1 MLFTME
7 LDAEVLRAFIQEA
20 RVLYSLRRHP
30 NLLRCLGVAI
40 MPPAACL
47 VTEYCSGGSLFEVL
61 RAAREGEGETG
72 ETTGA
77 AAEAEGEAH
86 DAVADADVA
95 AGGSSSGS
103 PRWRRALLASY
114 PARLRLMRDCAA
126 GVAYLHRHGLV
137 HGDIKSL
144 NFLVTGDGT
153 VKLGDVGEARP
164 AGVRPPDGGPVHPTT
179 INWAPPEVLSL
190 AAGAYHPSMDMYS
203 LGLVLNEI
211 LTLEVPFHRA
221 PYTTWGYQDLI
232 AHIVGGGRP
241 PLGTGMDP
249 RAAEELRPALEACL
263 EGDPALRPTAPQLQ
277 AMLKAHYQRV
287 CGDDDDGDDG
297 ERGRGAMV

>member
-7 LDAEVLRAFIQEA
+7 LDAEVLRAFVQEA
-20 RVLYSLRRHP
+20 RILYSLRRHP

-47 VTEYCSGGSLFEVL
+47 VTEYCQGGSLFEVL
-61 RAAREGEGETG
+61 RAERERDGEAGSQE
-72 ETTGA
+72 EQHGA
-77 AAEAEGEAH
+77 AATRRE
-86 DAVADADVA
+86 
-95 AGGSSSGS
+95 
-103 PRWRRALLASY
+103 WRRALLGSY
-114 PARLRLMRDCAA
+114 PARLRLMLDCAA
-126 GVAYLHRHGLV
+126 GVAHLHRHGLV

-144 NFLVTGDGT
+144 NFLLTGEGA

-164 AGVRPPDGGPVHPTT
+164 AGARPPDGGPVHPTT

-203 LGLVLNEI
+203 LGLVLNEV
-211 LTLEVPFHRA
+211 LTLEVPFHRP

-241 PLGTGMDP
+241 PLGTDTDP
-249 RAAEELRPALEACL
+249 GGPAERLRPALEACL
-263 EGDPALRPTAPQLQ
+263 DGDPALRPTAQHLQ
-277 AMLKAHYQRV
+277 AMLKEQYERV
-287 CGDDDDGDDG
+287 GGGGRGDGDDDDDDDEDDDEEG
-297 ERGRGAMV
+297 ESRRAAV